1 MLRELTNSQWPQRN
15 SLHDYCDRKHTSN
28 GVCFF
33 ALGVCCSTKS
43 ELVSANAGVMTKIV
57 LLALVLVNTLGLL
70 LCDDTNNTN
79 TANPSM
85 ANATANAMIVNG
97 NVMLDANG
105 NPVANANMAPGAN
118 ANFGVSNSTQANTA
132 YPPTGV
138 NTRSTTGNSAGTGQ
152 STGGNTAG
160 TDTGNIAPVTTPRR

>member
-33 ALGVCCSTKS
+33 APRVCCSTKIGT
-43 ELVSANAGVMTKIV
+43 VAVNAGLMTKIV
-57 LLALVLVNTLGLL
+57 LLTLVLVNTLGLL
-70 LCDDTNNTN
+70 LCDDTNTN
-79 TANPSM
+79 TANPAM

-97 NVMLDANG
+97 NVMLDMNG
-105 NPVANANMAPGAN
+105 NPMVNTNMAVGAN
-118 ANFGVSNSTQANTA
+118 ANFGLSNSTQANTA
-132 YPPTGV
+132 YPPTGA
-138 NTRSTTGNSAGTGQ
+138 NMSTTTGNSAGTGQ

-160 TDTGNIAPVTTPRR
+160 TDTGNIAPVSTPRQ